1 MPAPNVQYLVVH
13 TAAAAIKNVDA
24 DMIDR
29 WHRNRG
35 WNGIG
40 YHYVIINDRHDHK
53 PDGAIE
59 AGRPET
65 VIGAHAKGLNGLS
78 LGICCA
84 GHGDHDDF
92 TPRQK
97 ASLIALLSQLSKKY
111 DVPVDRIIG
120 HREINDLVD
129 ADVISDQHATSKT
142 CPGNKVDMDEIRAA
156 LAAAKDGG
164 PAPADPSAVAAGGV
178 PGEKERLRA
187 AVLLVDEYIRNLA
200 NAQDEWRAFRHHPEV
215 LVLINEE

>member
-1 MPAPNVQYLVVH
+1 MSAPDVQYLVVH
-13 TAAAAIKNVDA
+13 TAASAIKNVDA

-40 YHYVIINDRHDHK
+40 YHYVIINDRHDDK
-53 PDGAIE
+53 PDGKIE
-59 AGRPET
+59 VARPEN
-65 VIGAHAKGLNGLS
+65 VIGAHAKGLNSLS

-84 GHGDHDDF
+84 GHGDHDEF

-97 ASLIALLSQLSKKY
+97 ERLIALLCQLSTKHG
-111 DVPVDRIIG
+111 VPVNRIIG

-129 ADVISDQHATSKT
+129 AHVISDQHATSKT
-142 CPGNKVDMDEIRAA
+142 CPGNKVDMDQIRAA
-156 LAAAKDGG
+156 VSAAKAVG
-164 PAPADPSAVAAGGV
+164 PAPADPSAASISGV
-178 PGEKERLRA
+178 PSENERLRA
-187 AVLLVDEYIRNLA
+187 AILLVDEYVRNLA